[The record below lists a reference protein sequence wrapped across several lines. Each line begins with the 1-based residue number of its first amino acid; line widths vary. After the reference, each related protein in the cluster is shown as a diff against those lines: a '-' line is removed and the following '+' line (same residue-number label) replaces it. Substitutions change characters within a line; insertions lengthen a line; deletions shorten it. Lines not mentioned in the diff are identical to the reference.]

1 MPEELNPAPAA
12 PEPALSPDAV
22 PAPPAEVA
30 RPSRRPAFDADIEQQ
45 MQAALAGLDE
55 KAIYGEAPKGKP
67 AKPEP
72 QEKKKKG
79 RVVSLHADDV
89 FMDIGGRSQG
99 VLPLNQFP
107 EGKPKIGDIFDVEI
121 EGYDRA
127 NGLLLLTRTGA
138 TQRVEDWSS
147 VAEGMIVEARVTGT
161 NKGGL
166 QVDVNGLRGFIP
178 ISHIELFRVEDIGPY
193 VNQRLRCMVT
203 EVKPEERNLVLS
215 RRALLD
221 KEREESREKT
231 WNELA
236 EGQVRKGV
244 VRSVKDFGAFVDL
257 GGVDGLLHV
266 GDMSW
271 SRVENAGSV
280 VQPGQ
285 ALDVLVL
292 KVDRDKRKISLGVKQ
307 LGPSPWDDIGKSYPE
322 GTIVTGKVT
331 RLMDFG
337 AFVELPG
344 GIEGLVHISELAPKR
359 VFRVGD
365 VVKAGQEVQVKVLK
379 IDSAQRRIALS
390 IKATIAA
397 PEPPPPPAEPEK
409 PEKPEKKKGP
419 PVRKTPLKG
428 GLGSR

>member
-1 MPEELNPAPAA
+1 MPEETTPAPAPAEPAPAA
-12 PEPALSPDAV
+12 K
-22 PAPPAEVA
+22 PAPAPEIT
-30 RPSRRPAFDADIEQQ
+30 RPSRRAAFDAEIEQQ
-45 MQAALAGLDE
+45 MQAALAGMDD
-55 KAIYGEAPKGKP
+55 KAIYGEPEQRRP
-67 AKPEP
+67 AGSRQPED
-72 QEKKKKG
+72 KKKKG

-89 FMDIGGRSQG
+89 FMDVGGRSQG

-107 EGKPKIGDIFDVEI
+107 EGTPKIGDTFDVEI

-166 QVDVNGLRGFIP
+166 QVDVNGLRGFIH
-178 ISHIELFRVEDIGPY
+178 ISHIELFRVEDVGPY

-221 KEREESREKT
+221 KEREESRERT
-231 WNELA
+231 WNELE

-244 VRSVKDFGAFVDL
+244 VRSVKDFGAFLDL

-271 SRVENAGSV
+271 TRVENAATL

-285 ALDVLVL
+285 TLEVQVL
-292 KVDRDKRKISLGVKQ
+292 KIDRDKRKVSLGLKQ
-307 LGPSPWDDIGKSYPE
+307 LGPSPWDDIGTSYPE

-359 VFRVGD
+359 VFRVSD
-365 VVKAGQEVQVKVLK
+365 VVKAGQDVQVKVLK
-379 IDSAQRRIALS
+379 IDAAQRRIALS

-397 PEPPPPPAEPEK
+397 PEPPPEPVEPEQ
-409 PEKPEKKKGP
+409 PEKKKKAP
-419 PVRKTPLKG
+419 PPRKTPLKG
-428 GLGSR
+428 GLG

>member
-1 MPEELNPAPAA
+1 MPEELNPAPPQVESA
-12 PEPALSPDAV
+12 
-22 PAPPAEVA
+22 PAPSLVPPPVPDVA
-30 RPSRRPAFDADIEQQ
+30 KPSRRAAFDADIEQQ
-45 MQAALAGLDE
+45 MQAALAGMDD

-67 AKPEP
+67 QQP
-72 QEKKKKG
+72 QERKKKG

-89 FMDIGGRSQG
+89 FVDIGGRSQG

-107 EGKPKIGDIFDVEI
+107 DGKPKIGDIVDVEI

-127 NGLLLLTRTGA
+127 NGLLLLTRQGA
-138 TQRVEDWSS
+138 TQRVEDWGS

-193 VNQRLRCMVT
+193 VNQKLRCMVT

-221 KEREESREKT
+221 KEREEMREKT

-244 VRSVKDFGAFVDL
+244 VRSVKEFGAFLDL
-257 GGVDGLLHV
+257 GGVDCLLHV

-271 SRVENAGSV
+271 TRVENAATL

-285 ALDVLVL
+285 TLEVQVL
-292 KVDRDKRKISLGVKQ
+292 KIDREKRKISLGLKQ
-307 LGPSPWDDIGKSYPE
+307 LGPSPWDDISTSYPQ
-322 GTIVTGKVT
+322 GTVVCGKVT

-359 VFRVGD
+359 VFRVSD

-379 IDSAQRRIALS
+379 LDPAQRRIALS

-397 PEPPPPPAEPEK
+397 PEPPPEPVEPEQ
-409 PEKPEKKKGP
+409 PD
-419 PVRKTPLKG
+419 RKAHV
-428 GLGSR
+428 